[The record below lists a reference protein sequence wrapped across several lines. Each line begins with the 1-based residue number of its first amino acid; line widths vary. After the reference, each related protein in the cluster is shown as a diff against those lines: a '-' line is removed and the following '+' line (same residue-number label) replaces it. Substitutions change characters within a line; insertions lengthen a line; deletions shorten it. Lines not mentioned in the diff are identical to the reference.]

1 MSGSSSGLAVCQ
13 LVMPRFVLI
22 TIALFLFCA
31 PAWMKLSAQEDD
43 IPLGDLARELRSSKP
58 PSQSDVIDN
67 DNFTLM
73 MDKAESERLDGQPIF
88 AISPSGRT
96 FTAVSPDGTC
106 SLSFVAKSANRTP
119 AAYIASDLP
128 QDELLKLEGP
138 ASIEGGSL
146 QVSVHNGTLWEV
158 KEIVVGITV
167 LQNQSGPEY
176 RPAIMGPVPVPSEK
190 LPDLTVLYHLKG
202 NGAPDSTATFRA
214 SLGGSFSESKDWHW
228 AIVGARGIP
237 PAAAASTIPQSLT
250 TPLDSLSAAAP
261 PGQTQPDPSMN
272 PAITPQTNPAAAPE
286 SSQK

>member
-1 MSGSSSGLAVCQ
+1 M
-13 LVMPRFVLI
+13 
-22 TIALFLFCA
+22 
-31 PAWMKLSAQEDD
+31 SAQEDD

-138 ASIEGGSL
+138 AAIEDGSL
-146 QVSVHNGTLWEV
+146 QVSVHNGTQWEV
-158 KEIVVGITV
+158 KEIVVGVTV

-190 LPDLTVLYHLKG
+190 LPDLTLLYHLKG
-202 NGAPDSTATFRA
+202 NSAPDAITIFRGP
-214 SLGGSFSESKDWHW
+214 LGGSFSESKDWHW

-237 PAAAASTIPQSLT
+237 PAATASTIPQSLMI
-250 TPLDSLSAAAP
+250 PPNSSPASAP
-261 PGQTQPDPSMN
+261 PVESQPDPAMN
-272 PAITPQTNPAAAPE
+272 SAITPQPASPAPVTDP
-286 SSQK
+286 QK